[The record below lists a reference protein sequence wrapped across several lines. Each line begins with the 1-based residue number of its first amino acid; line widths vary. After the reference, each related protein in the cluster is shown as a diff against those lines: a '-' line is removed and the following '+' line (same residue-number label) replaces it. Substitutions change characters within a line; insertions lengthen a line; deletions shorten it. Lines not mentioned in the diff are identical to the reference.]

1 MVGRSRGAGGATLQP
16 TTPAPLE
23 GKLRIAGGSGGVGGL
38 PRRTSSIALGRPPR
52 SRSLAAAKAPRR
64 RQSKPEWTAHPG
76 SQKWGLHCQP
86 HWKGPVLRA
95 LRIPEQ
101 SWVQASAEPS
111 DRGLTTVPQI
121 HGAFSMEQEGGD
133 QVSLMPKPIFWGVGV
148 GTVRGT
154 RIYQKPL
161 KREHAHSSSLSP
173 ARFTSTRI
181 INFFVCG
188 SAARR
193 QCSYCTKLKV

>member
-1 MVGRSRGAGGATLQP
+1 MDFP
-16 TTPAPLE
+16 EEPAPSPL
-23 GKLRIAGGSGGVGGL
+23 GALLGQGHWPQLRLRGDA
-38 PRRTSSIALGRPPR
+38 RA
-52 SRSLAAAKAPRR
+52 SRSGQLTQAVKSGDCIASRIGR
-64 RQSKPEWTAHPG
+64 DRFS
-76 SQKWGLHCQP
+76 
-86 HWKGPVLRA
+86 RA

-133 QVSLMPKPIFWGVGV
+133 QVSLMPKPILFGGG

-161 KREHAHSSSLSP
+161 KRDHAHSSSLSP